1 MTYIDFDGVILDTDE
16 LLFEEWRK
24 LPNRDLLP
32 EREKIKYIQ
41 KANWEYI
48 LYNSDII
55 NDSIYYLKQ
64 MNPKTTFILTKVHS
78 LTNEASAKIKWLRE
92 QGVQQ
97 NALIVPYDLNKNL
110 VGIAKG
116 NILVDDCLK
125 NLNDWVKNGGY
136 PILFDIDDDGY
147 DSWNKPNIN
156 GYQKVM
162 SLKDIRKRK

>member
-116 NILVDDCLK
+116 NILVDDCIK
-125 NLNDWVKNGGY
+125 NLRDWEKNGGY

>member
-24 LPNRDLLP
+24 LPNRDILP

-41 KANWEYI
+41 KANWEHI

-116 NILVDDCLK
+116 NILVDDCIK
-125 NLNDWVKNGGY
+125 NLRDWEKNGGY

-147 DSWNKPNIN
+147 DSWGKPNIN
-156 GYQKVM
+156 EYQKVM